1 MGRLGR
7 NEKRARGVPC
17 ALSIFSII
25 AIFIGYLAGAS
36 AEERV
41 QDAHLPKIS
50 NSGQMTKR
58 LDPSQI

>member
-1 MGRLGR
+1 MKRERAGSHARFLFFRLL
-7 NEKRARGVPC
+7 
-17 ALSIFSII
+17 LSLL
-25 AIFIGYLAGAS
+25 GYLAGAS